1 MIATIKGRISEI
13 KEDNIIIE
21 VGSIGLQVYIP
32 SSSINKL
39 QTGDDI
45 FVFTFLVVRED
56 ALTLYGF
63 KTKDEKQLFGL
74 LISVNGVGPRLS
86 LAILS
91 SLSTDSIR
99 SAIINEQYEIF
110 SRVPGIGKKTAQKIL
125 LQLQDKIPATYD
137 LVGVSEFTDV
147 DNDVVAALNSLGY
160 SIVEA
165 QSAVQSISKDT
176 PQDVELRL
184 RLALQYLGS

>member
-1 MIATIKGRISEI
+1 MIASLKGRISEI
-13 KEDNIIIE
+13 NQDNIIID
-21 VGSIGLQVYIP
+21 VGSVGLQVYIP
-32 SSSINKL
+32 SSSIYKL
-39 QTGDDI
+39 ETGDDI

-74 LISVNGVGPRLS
+74 LISVNGVGPRLA
-86 LAILS
+86 LAVLS

-125 LQLQDKIPATYD
+125 LQLQDKIPAAYD

-147 DNDVVAALNSLGY
+147 DNDVVAALNALGY

-165 QSAVQSISKDT
+165 QTAVQSISKDT
-176 PQDVELRL
+176 PLDVELRL

>member
-110 SRVPGIGKKTAQKIL
+110 SRVPGIGKKTAQKI
-125 LQLQDKIPATYD
+125 
-137 LVGVSEFTDV
+137 
-147 DNDVVAALNSLGY
+147 
-160 SIVEA
+160 
-165 QSAVQSISKDT
+165 
-176 PQDVELRL
+176 
-184 RLALQYLGS
+184 